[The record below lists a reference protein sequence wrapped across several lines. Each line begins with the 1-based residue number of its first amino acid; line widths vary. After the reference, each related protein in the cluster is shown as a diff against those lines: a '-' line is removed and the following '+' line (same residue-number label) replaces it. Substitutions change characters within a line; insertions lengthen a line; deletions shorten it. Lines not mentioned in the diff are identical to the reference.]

1 LDRFA
6 PTGAERQNG
15 QVSARMDQ
23 PPELSPEDK
32 AYVEEK
38 TRRLVAVAALRKI
51 QRLVDDYRHGNAPL
65 DLHRPGQPR
74 ALSPEQ
80 QAAVPLH
87 ARRVAGFAAMLKVQ
101 QLVRE
106 YRERQEAS
114 KKAARK
120 IAMFFAVLLVAGAVA
135 LLVAPTALHA
145 LFRMLS

>member
-1 LDRFA
+1 M
-6 PTGAERQNG
+6 
-15 QVSARMDQ
+15 SARIDQ
-23 PPELSPEDK
+23 PPELSPEDR

-38 TRRLVAVAALRKI
+38 TRRMVAVAALRKI
-51 QRLVDDYRHGNAPL
+51 QRLVDDYRDGNAPIEL
-65 DLHRPGQPR
+65 RRPGQSR
-74 ALSPEQ
+74 TLSPEER
-80 QAAVPLH
+80 AAVPPH

-120 IAMFFAVLLVAGAVA
+120 IALFFAA
-135 LLVAPTALHA
+135 LLVAAAVILLTYPTALHA

>member
-1 LDRFA
+1 M
-6 PTGAERQNG
+6 RQNAR
-15 QVSARMDQ
+15 VSARMDR

-38 TRRLVAVAALRKI
+38 TRRMVAVAALRRI

-74 ALSPEQ
+74 MLSPEE
-80 QAAVPLH
+80 QAAVPPH

-101 QLVRE
+101 QLARE
-106 YRERQEAS
+106 YRARQEAS
-114 KKAARK
+114 KRAARK
-120 IAMFFAVLLVAGAVA
+120 IAMFFAVLLAVGAVV
-135 LLVAPTALHA
+135 LLVYPTALHA

>member
-1 LDRFA
+1 
-6 PTGAERQNG
+6 
-15 QVSARMDQ
+15 MDQ

-38 TRRLVAVAALRKI
+38 TRRMVAVAALRKI

-65 DLHRPGQPR
+65 DLHRPGQAR
-74 ALSPEQ
+74 GLSPDL
-80 QAAVPLH
+80 QASVPPH

-114 KKAARK
+114 KQAARK
-120 IAMFFAVLLVAGAVA
+120 IAIFFAVLLVAGTVI
-135 LLVAPTALHA
+135 LLVYPTALHA